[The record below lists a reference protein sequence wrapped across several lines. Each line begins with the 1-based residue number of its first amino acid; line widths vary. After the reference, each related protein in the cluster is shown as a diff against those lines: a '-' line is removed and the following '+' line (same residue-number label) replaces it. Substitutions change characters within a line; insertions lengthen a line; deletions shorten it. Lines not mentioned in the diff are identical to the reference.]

1 MNNASLTKDREMI
14 NLEKT
19 TFTNELSTQFLSFV
33 ETATSPFHVVKSIEE
48 QLQNNG
54 FEALDFNQTWKLSP
68 GKAYYSIPYGTTL
81 FAFRTPDEI
90 SENSAAR
97 IIASHIDQP
106 CFKIKPSADV
116 KEHSYH
122 KLNIEAYGGA
132 ILNTWLDRP
141 LSIAGK
147 VALRSDHIF
156 SPEVKLIDVDQP
168 LLTIPN
174 LAIHMNKKVNSGVE
188 LNKQVDLLPIFSLCS
203 EFEEED
209 FTFTNYL
216 AEILKVSE
224 EDILDYDLYVYS
236 KEQGCILGAK
246 NELYSCPRIDN
257 LSSVYAQLQALL
269 RGESSEKDFLISI
282 FYDNEEIGSKT
293 KQGADSMLA
302 PIFLKKLL
310 YTFGYSDSDICNFMM
325 NSFLISTDVAH
336 ATHPNHRER
345 HDITNLTRI
354 NHGVA
359 IKINGNQR
367 YASDT
372 EAIAV
377 IQQIC
382 ETYAIPYQKYVNR
395 SDIAGGST
403 LGTILSSWLP
413 IKTVDLGIPILAM
426 HSIRETAG
434 TKDEISL
441 MRLLHAFYS
450 CEK

>member
-1 MNNASLTKDREMI
+1 
-14 NLEKT
+14 
-19 TFTNELSTQFLSFV
+19 
-33 ETATSPFHVVKSIEE
+33 
-48 QLQNNG
+48 
-54 FEALDFNQTWKLSP
+54 
-68 GKAYYSIPYGTTL
+68 
-81 FAFRTPDEI
+81 
-90 SENSAAR
+90 
-97 IIASHIDQP
+97 
-106 CFKIKPSADV
+106 
-116 KEHSYH
+116 
-122 KLNIEAYGGA
+122 
-132 ILNTWLDRP
+132 
-141 LSIAGK
+141 
-147 VALRSDHIF
+147 
-156 SPEVKLIDVDQP
+156 
-168 LLTIPN
+168 
-174 LAIHMNKKVNSGVE
+174 
-188 LNKQVDLLPIFSLCS
+188 
-203 EFEEED
+203 
-209 FTFTNYL
+209 
-216 AEILKVSE
+216 
-224 EDILDYDLYVYS
+224 
-236 KEQGCILGAK
+236 
-246 NELYSCPRIDN
+246 
-257 LSSVYAQLQALL
+257 
-269 RGESSEKDFLISI
+269 
-282 FYDNEEIGSKT
+282 
-293 KQGADSMLA
+293 
-302 PIFLKKLL
+302 
-310 YTFGYSDSDICNFMM
+310 MM